1 MKAILDGMVE
11 KTHLGLVQYGDKHL
25 RQGMRMNVLQF
36 ITTKRER
43 FASECEVRAFIEYG
57 DPFAGHNLH
66 FDANNFPHRRPLP
79 ENEPYRHHWV
89 HDHKRRRIDL
99 EALIRG
105 IVLSPHASE
114 EAAAMTRQWMQAR
127 GLSEQVRWSDLKN
140 TG

>member
-11 KTHLGLVQYGDKHL
+11 KTHLGLVQSGDKHL

-66 FDANNFPHRRPLP
+66 FHANNFPHRRPLP
-79 ENEPYRHHWV
+79 ENEPYRHRWV
-89 HDHKRRRIDL
+89 HDHKRRLSDL
-99 EALIRG
+99 ATRRRG

-127 GLSEQVRWSDLKN
+127 GLSEQVRW
-140 TG
+140 